1 LYNVNIRG
9 DKLFVALLRGN
20 IDGTRRLN
28 GAIRSMAT
36 VKIVMSDRPGT
47 DKNGVQ
53 EVDTGVALLVT
64 D

>member
-1 LYNVNIRG
+1 
-9 DKLFVALLRGN
+9 
-20 IDGTRRLN
+20 
-28 GAIRSMAT
+28 MAT